1 MTSTC
6 ATAMK
11 VDPEYIDLCKKRKN
25 RTYRNKFTTLHV
37 LSIVFEVTRITRE
50 SFELMP
56 YNVRSY
62 AHIASKSYP
71 ECFRKCRQPFTNHVL
86 NMHYITLVLKSLHW
100 FKIPE
105 PIKYNP
111 LLIRTQPLLLPS
123 LASSLKCADRVMT
136 IAVQLSGINSRPS
149 YHKINNYRPYELTKT
164 SPPPV
169 YRQIFHSKLKV
180 HLSSFHK

>member
-100 FKIPE
+100 FKIPF
-105 PIKYNP
+105 KYNP
-111 LLIRTQPLLLPS
+111 LLVRTQPLLLPS